1 MNELVKTSSR
11 VNWIRAVMCVVVAAT
26 LSSLMIGCASNG
38 SQRVAPPRPA
48 RINHIAFFKLHHP
61 EHAAE
66 LIADCD
72 THLANIP
79 GVVSY
84 VGGTH
89 LDTGRGAAVDGDYDV
104 GFYVGFMTE
113 EALAN
118 YVKHPQHVA
127 MVEKWRPR
135 WQWIRVIDVVDETP

>member
-1 MNELVKTSSR
+1 MLTR
-11 VNWIRAVMCVVVAAT
+11 TAITIFILAAM
-26 LSSLMIGCASNG
+26 LFGGCASSG
-38 SQRVAPPRPA
+38 PQLTLPPRPA
-48 RINHIAFFKLHHP
+48 RINHLAFFKLHHP

-72 THLANIP
+72 AHLATIP

-84 VGGTH
+84 YAGTH
-89 LDTGRGAAVDGDYDV
+89 LDTGRGAAIDSDYDV